1 MPKLNRA
8 DLFSYELAFPERNEQ
23 REITTYLDSVQAEV
37 DEMREA
43 LDEKG
48 RLLDRLERSV
58 LERAFRGEL

>member
-58 LERAFRGEL
+58 LEQAFRGEL

>member
-37 DEMREA
+37 DKMHEA
-43 LDEKG
+43 LDEKE
-48 RLLDRLERSV
+48 RLLYRLERSV